1 MIAEF
6 PAMMLVA
13 LALDRLIGWPDW
25 LYARIG
31 HPVTWAGRLIVS
43 LDARLNQSALPQKP
57 MGVLALILCI
67 GAALLPSAVAQALLS
82 GNVLSILVG
91 GCLAWPLVAMRS
103 LQEHVAAVTMPLV
116 AGELPAARH
125 AVSMIVGRNPDALDE
140 AGVARAALESLA
152 ENSSDGIVAPV
163 FWGAVAGLPGIAVYK
178 MINTLDS
185 MIGHRSPRYLQFGWA
200 SARLDDLVN
209 LIPARATGALFA
221 LACGNPLRAGRVMMR
236 DASRHRS
243 PNAGWPE
250 GAMAGALGVRLS
262 GPRIYDGHVAPE
274 PWLNEGAPDP
284 SPASVTL
291 GLGLYRR
298 AMLLLAAGLM
308 LWSLLPIITG
318 AS

>member
-1 MIAEF
+1 MIADF

-31 HPVTWAGRLIVS
+31 HPVTWAGHLIAS
-43 LDARLNQSALPQKP
+43 LDERLNRAAAPGKP
-57 MGVLALILCI
+57 MGVLVLIICI
-67 GAALLPSAVAQALLS
+67 AAALLPSAVAQALLPAS
-82 GNVLSILVG
+82 VPGILVS

-103 LQEHVAAVTMPLV
+103 LQDHVAAVAKPLV

-178 MINTLDS
+178 IINTLDS
-185 MIGHRSPRYLQFGWA
+185 MIGHRNPRYLQFGWA

-209 LIPARATGALFA
+209 LIPARATGVLFA
-221 LACGNPLRAGRVMMR
+221 LVCGNPLRAGQVMLR

-284 SPASVTL
+284 SPASVTQ

-308 LWSLLPIITG
+308 VWSLLPIITG

>member
-1 MIAEF
+1 
-6 PAMMLVA
+6 MMLVA

-67 GAALLPSAVAQALLS
+67 GAALLPSAVALALLS

-103 LQEHVAAVTMPLV
+103 MQDHVAAGAMPLV

-163 FWGAVAGLPGIAVYK
+163 FWGAMAGLPGIAVYK

-291 GLGLYRR
+291 GLRLYRR

>member
-103 LQEHVAAVTMPLV
+103 LQDHVAAVTMPLV

>member
-1 MIAEF
+1 
-6 PAMMLVA
+6 MMLVA

-103 LQEHVAAVTMPLV
+103 MQDHVAAGAMPLV

-163 FWGAVAGLPGIAVYK
+163 FWGAMAGLPGIAVYK

-291 GLGLYRR
+291 GLRLYRR

>member
-209 LIPARATGALFA
+209 LIPARVTGALFA
-221 LACGNPLRAGRVMMR
+221 LACGRPLHAGRVMRR
-236 DASRHRS
+236 DATRHRS

-250 GAMAGALGVRLS
+250 SAMAGALGVRLS
-262 GPRIYDGHVAPE
+262 GPRIYDGHVASE
-274 PWLNEGAPDP
+274 PWLNGGAPDP
-284 SPASVTL
+284 SAASVTR

-298 AMLLLAAGLM
+298 AMLMLAAGLM
-308 LWSLLPIITG
+308 LWSLLPLFTG

>member
-1 MIAEF
+1 MIADF

-31 HPVTWAGRLIVS
+31 HPVTWAGHLIVS

-57 MGVLALILCI
+57 MGVLALILGI
-67 GAALLPSAVAQALLS
+67 GAALLPSAFAQALLS

-103 LQEHVAAVTMPLV
+103 LQDHVAAVAMPLV

-221 LACGNPLRAGRVMMR
+221 LACGNPLRAGRVMLR

-308 LWSLLPIITG
+308 VWSLLPIITG

>member
-1 MIAEF
+1 MIADF

-57 MGVLALILCI
+57 MGVLALILGI
-67 GAALLPSAVAQALLS
+67 GAALLPSAFAQALLS

-103 LQEHVAAVTMPLV
+103 LQDHVAAVAMPLI

-221 LACGNPLRAGRVMMR
+221 LACGNPLRAGRVMLR

-298 AMLLLAAGLM
+298 AMLLLSAGLM
-308 LWSLLPIITG
+308 VWSLLPIITG

>member
-31 HPVTWAGRLIVS
+31 HPVTWAGHLIAS
-43 LDARLNQSALPQKP
+43 LDERLNRAAAPGKP
-57 MGVLALILCI
+57 MGVLVLIICI
-67 GAALLPSAVAQALLS
+67 AAALLPSAVAQALLPRNIT
-82 GNVLSILVG
+82 GILVG
-91 GCLAWPLVAMRS
+91 GCFAWPLVAMRS
-103 LQEHVAAVTMPLV
+103 LQDHVAAVAMPLI

-221 LACGNPLRAGRVMMR
+221 VVCGKPLRAGRVMMR

-262 GPRIYDGHVAPE
+262 GPRIYDGLVAPE

-284 SPASVTL
+284 LPASVTQ

-308 LWSLLPIITG
+308 VWTLLPIITE

>member
-221 LACGNPLRAGRVMMR
+221 LACGNPLRAGRVMLR

-284 SPASVTL
+284 SPASVTQ

>member
-82 GNVLSILVG
+82 GNVLNILVG

-163 FWGAVAGLPGIAVYK
+163 FWGAMAGLPGIAVYK

>member
-13 LALDRLIGWPDW
+13 LAIDRLIGWPDW

-43 LDARLNQSALPQKP
+43 LDARLNRATLPGRP
-57 MGVLALILCI
+57 MGMLALSVCI
-67 GAALLPSAVAQALLS
+67 GAALLPSAFAQALLPGS
-82 GNVLSILVG
+82 ILGILVG
-91 GCLAWPLVAMRS
+91 GCLAWPLVALRS
-103 LQEHVAAVTMPLV
+103 LQDHVAAVEIPLL
-116 AGELPAARH
+116 AGDLSAARH

-221 LACGNPLRAGRVMMR
+221 LACGNPLRAGRVMLH

-284 SPASVTL
+284 SPASVTR

-298 AMLLLAAGLM
+298 AMLLLAAGM
-308 LWSLLPIITG
+308 MVWSLLPIITG